1 MEQKLTIL
9 AVDDEPVVLESIE
22 RHLRKEPYT
31 LHTVKTARAA
41 VSRLE
46 NTDIDIVLTDLM
58 MPEIDG
64 LELLKL
70 IKGRTPEV
78 PVIMITGYA
87 TINSALEATNLGAF
101 DYIAKPF
108 TKQELLSVIH
118 RAAELVAATHTR
130 TSDTPGVSDNAAPTS
145 VNKESGGAEGTRP
158 AAGEYGWKRLQDDG
172 TVLLGVGQAFLE
184 GIGRVQNVF
193 LPAVGDQLRQGGVYL
208 RVFSTDMR
216 SHTVLSPLS
225 GTVLEINEQIAGR
238 PLSICEHP
246 SESCWLIRIKPSKF
260 DLEIKE
266 LGLEE

>member
-1 MEQKLTIL
+1 MDTKLTIL

-22 RHLRKEPYT
+22 RHLRKEPYNLQT
-31 LHTVKTARAA
+31 AKTARAA
-41 VSRLE
+41 VGRLE
-46 NTDIDIVLTDLM
+46 EGGIDIVLTDLM

-70 IKGRTPEV
+70 IKARTPEL

-118 RAAELVAATHTR
+118 RATELVAAKR
-130 TSDTPGVSDNAAPTS
+130 DQGDNAETEATGRP
-145 VNKESGGAEGTRP
+145 VAEKAATPETRK
-158 AAGEYGWKRLQDDG
+158 AVGEYGWTKLQDNG
-172 TVLLGVGQAFLE
+172 TVLLGVGQTFLE
-184 GIGRVQNVF
+184 SIGKVQNVF

-225 GTVLEINEQIAGR
+225 GVVVEINE
-238 PLSICEHP
+238 
-246 SESCWLIRIKPSKF
+246 
-260 DLEIKE
+260 
-266 LGLEE
+266 

>member
-1 MEQKLTIL
+1 MDTKLTIL

-22 RHLRKEPYT
+22 RHLRKEPYNLQT
-31 LHTVKTARAA
+31 AKTARAA
-41 VSRLE
+41 VGRLE
-46 NTDIDIVLTDLM
+46 EGGIDIVLTDLM

-70 IKGRTPEV
+70 IKARTPEL

-118 RAAELVAATHTR
+118 RASELVAAKR
-130 TSDTPGVSDNAAPTS
+130 NQGDNA
-145 VNKESGGAEGTRP
+145 EP
-158 AAGEYGWKRLQDDG
+158 AAAAPSTSPTTPETRKAVGEYGWTKLQDDG
-172 TVLLGVGQAFLE
+172 TVLLGVGQVFLE
-184 GIGRVQNVF
+184 SIGKVQNVF

-225 GTVLEINEQIAGR
+225 GVVVEINEKIAGQ
-238 PLSICEHP
+238 PLNICEHP
-246 SESCWLIRIKPSKF
+246 SESCWLIRLKPSKF

-266 LGLEE
+266 LGLEG